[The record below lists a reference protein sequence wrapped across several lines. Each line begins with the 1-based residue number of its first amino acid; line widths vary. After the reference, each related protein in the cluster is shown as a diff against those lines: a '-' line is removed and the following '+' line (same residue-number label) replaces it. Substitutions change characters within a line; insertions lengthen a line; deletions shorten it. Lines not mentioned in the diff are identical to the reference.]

1 MLKSRHALARCV
13 SAWALAIALATPATA
28 QDKSPEAPGKSAA
41 PAPAQITKL
50 ETLPPKGFE
59 DLDNEVSTEFDLTFQ
74 ERRIGAF
81 SATFKNGQL
90 TFADPAK
97 IAAALGGAV
106 DTAAVTAFLAR
117 PLPANEQFRCRP
129 GQSPNVG
136 CGLLPGGTSGV
147 IVNVETF
154 DISLF
159 LAREYLISTVAAPR
173 LLGPPTSG
181 PSLIQT
187 VRLSAAS
194 VGQAGLSYGG
204 TFNTLASVGR
214 TALIAQT
221 TLSDFDGFRAQEIY
235 GQRVWSDRRAAA
247 GLLQDYQSLTL
258 TNYRM
263 LGAEFGS
270 FYGTM
275 VDAENDTAT
284 PIDVLLPRRAQ
295 VEIYRDNVLIA
306 SGRYEAGL
314 QLLDTR
320 TLPDGSYTV
329 RIIARDGGQ
338 VLLDQSR
345 SFSKLAN
352 LVPAGKTAFRLR
364 VGERVEDNFL
374 QSSLSGDDPGFLPRT
389 TGELIASAFAQ
400 RRLGR
405 SIAAGLT
412 VTSFGSRVFSEA
424 SLELFRGRVSGLA
437 AVGGGS
443 DGTYSALISGT
454 VQFSKV
460 SFYLSGRTTRANDD
474 RFQIDFRDKR
484 YQPFLRSQDTI
495 FGSIQAQLLGGSL
508 GFNGSYTRSHLLPD
522 RYAAG
527 VQYARSMRLPFVGS
541 ALLTAG
547 ATKSDF
553 DSRVGITVSFFKRV
567 DRKTNASFTGG
578 AQYVTDAGPGGGRGG
593 FSPVGEAV
601 VTRNERIGPA
611 DLTGQAGASTDADS
625 DRLFAQLR
633 GESPYG
639 SADATAQ
646 LQSRAFGGDDVSYLF
661 NAQTGF
667 AFGGGAVK
675 LGLRDPADS
684 MVLVDLR
691 NLKTTSKAP
700 SDDGDGAPAGGDSTL
715 ISTGPTIAQ
724 GGYRVTVDGKAFDY
738 VKPGTRTAVGLP
750 AFKGY
755 TVGLRPEGAPQF
767 DLNITQ
773 RDVTLYPGN
782 VVRLRFEAQRVISL
796 FGQALDAGGAPLGG
810 ARVEAGSDF
819 AVADDRGYFTI
830 TAPLAAS
837 ITVKTPS
844 GEPCIARQISSLVNT
859 RDPSLIYRFGKIR
872 CAADGGLREKAAP
885 ANREPSPP
893 TPVSSAPSIEPAA
906 TAKPVLQPVASTI
919 GWAAGRQGRRWDA
932 VADKLA
938 TARAN
943 IEMLGAPTT

>member
-1 MLKSRHALARCV
+1 
-13 SAWALAIALATPATA
+13 LAIAIATPATA
-28 QDKSPEAPGKSAA
+28 QDKSSEAPGKSAA
-41 PAPAQITKL
+41 PAATQGTKL

-59 DLDNEVSTEFDLTFQ
+59 DLDNEVTTEFDLTFQ

-81 SATFKNGQL
+81 SATFKNGQI

-97 IAAALGGAV
+97 IAAALGPIV

-147 IVNVETF
+147 IVNVEAF

-194 VGQAGLSYGG
+194 VGQAGFSYGG
-204 TFNTLASVGR
+204 TFDTLASVGR

-221 TLSDFDGFRAQEIY
+221 TLSDLDGFRAQEIY
-235 GQRVWSDRRAAA
+235 AQRVWSDRRAAA

-270 FYGTM
+270 SYGTM

-295 VEIYRDNVLIA
+295 VEIYRDNVLVA

-338 VLLDQSR
+338 VLLDQTR

-374 QSSLSGDDPGFLPRT
+374 QSSLTADDPGFLPRT
-389 TGELIASAFAQ
+389 TGELIASASAQ

-412 VTSFGSRVFSEA
+412 VTSFGSRIFTEG
-424 SLELFRGRVSGLA
+424 SLELFRGKISGLA

-443 DGTYSALISGT
+443 DGTYSALVSGT

-460 SFYLSGRTTRANDD
+460 SFYLSGRTTHTNDD
-474 RFQIDFRDKR
+474 RLQTDVLDNR
-484 YQPFLRSQDTI
+484 YQPFFRSEDTI
-495 FGSIQAQLLGGSL
+495 FGSIQSQVFGGSL
-508 GFNGSYTRSHLLPD
+508 GFNGSYTRSYLLPD

-527 VQYARSMRLPFVGS
+527 VQYTRSMRLPFVGG
-541 ALLTAG
+541 ALVTAS

-553 DSRVGITVSFFKRV
+553 DTRVGITISFFKRI

-578 AQYVTDAGPGGGRGG
+578 AQYVTDAEPGGGRSG
-593 FSPVGEAV
+593 FSPVAEAV
-601 VTRNERIGPA
+601 VTHNERMGSA

-625 DRLFAQLR
+625 DRIFAQLR

-646 LQSRAFGGDDVSYLF
+646 LQSRAFGGNDVSYLF
-661 NAQTGF
+661 NGQTGF

-691 NLKTTSKAP
+691 NLKSNGKAP
-700 SDDGDGAPAGGDSTL
+700 PNDGDGEPAPGDSNV
-715 ISTGPTIAQ
+715 ISTGPTVAE
-724 GGYRVTVDGKAFDY
+724 GGYRVTVDGKASDY

-767 DLNITQ
+767 DLNVTQ

-796 FGQALDAGGAPLGG
+796 FGQALDASGAPLGG

-837 ITVKTPS
+837 ITIKTPS
-844 GEPCIARQISSLVNT
+844 GEPCIARPISGLVNT

-872 CAADGGLREKAAP
+872 CAAGGGIPEKAAP
-885 ANREPSPP
+885 AKAEPSRPIP
-893 TPVSSAPSIEPAA
+893 TKSVPSIKSTA
-906 TAKPVLQPVASTI
+906 TAPPALQPVASNI
-919 GWAAGRQGRRWDA
+919 AMLVGDRQGQLWNSA
-932 VADKLA
+932 ADKLA

-943 IEMLGAPTT
+943 IEMLSGPKA